1 MPFPGGRSSDPHLHE
16 IALYDAWLEPIVT
29 AALARDGRLSAAHR
43 AMLRQRREEGNQA
56 LWAAAGEA
64 GRAARSHVARLLR
77 IEEELETLPLD

>member
-1 MPFPGGRSSDPHLHE
+1 VS
-16 IALYDAWLEPIVT
+16 
-29 AALARDGRLSAAHR
+29 AALAGEGRLSAAHR

-77 IEEELETLPLD
+77 IEEELESLPLD